1 MKPLRRY
8 CIQNAPLKTLE
19 KDSWHVKMLKSITNK
34 ENLRINGG
42 SNKKVKTELL
52 LVETLH
58 GKKFNHQIQNPC
70 AFVALFL
77 HFYMVSR
84 FSMAVSCRTIGQAR
98 KVEERIRLRHLTQ
111 FTDYVLLPSMISS
124 LDQLIKIICLKLKSF
139 QEQIQTSM
147 KAHRQKTL
155 KH

>member
-52 LVETLH
+52 SVEKLH
-58 GKKFNHQIQNPC
+58 GKKFNHQNPC

-77 HFYMVSR
+77 HFYIASR
-84 FSMAVSCRTIGQAR
+84 FSGSLAAEPSVKLVKSKKESGLEIRHNLQIITLTIIGH
-98 KVEERIRLRHLTQ
+98 IN
-111 FTDYVLLPSMISS
+111 
-124 LDQLIKIICLKLKSF
+124 
-139 QEQIQTSM
+139 
-147 KAHRQKTL
+147 
-155 KH
+155 